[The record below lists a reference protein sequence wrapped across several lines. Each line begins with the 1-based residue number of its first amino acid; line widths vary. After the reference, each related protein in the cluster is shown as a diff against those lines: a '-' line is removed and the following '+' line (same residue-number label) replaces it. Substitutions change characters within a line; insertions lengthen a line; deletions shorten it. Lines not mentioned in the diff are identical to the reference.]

1 MKADCAQ
8 IHFQMQS
15 IVQLLV
21 MAEIAPAHHG
31 HVGGCVSTAPHG
43 HGISGLRRGVQ
54 RHGRA
59 SSSSPQCCMPGPVVQ
74 GMAALAAGEYLFTG
88 NEACG
93 SGAVMAASAAAQ
105 CLYTFNVCLKLS
117 CGWDGVVRP

>member
-1 MKADCAQ
+1 M
-8 IHFQMQS
+8 
-15 IVQLLV
+15 
-21 MAEIAPAHHG
+21 
-31 HVGGCVSTAPHG
+31 
-43 HGISGLRRGVQ
+43 Q

-59 SSSSPQCCMPGPVVQ
+59 SSSSHQCCMPGPVVQ

-105 CLYTFNVCLKLS
+105 CLYTFNVCLMLS